1 MPAMAASGRFD
12 ELLTRLYYDIAEA
25 TSFGGQ
31 KAVFQA
37 AKKID
42 KRIRFVDVKNWFAGQ
57 PAATVWQPTRR
68 PKRNPY
74 IQVRAPEC
82 MRARARLAA

>member
-1 MPAMAASGRFD
+1 MAVAGRFD
-12 ELLTRLYYDIAEA
+12 ELLTRLYYDIAEP

-31 KAVFQA
+31 KAVYQA

-42 KRIRFVDVKNWFAGQ
+42 KRITLGEVKSWFAGQ
-57 PAATVWQPTRR
+57 PAATVWHPTVH

-74 IQVRAPEC
+74 IQVCVRV
-82 MRARARLAA
+82 

>member
-1 MPAMAASGRFD
+1 MPAMAASGHFD
-12 ELLTRLYYDIAEA
+12 ELLTRLYYDIAEP

-31 KAVFQA
+31 KAVYQA

-42 KRIRFVDVKNWFAGQ
+42 KRITFDDAKKWFAGQ
-57 PAATVWQPTRR
+57 PAATVWHPTRR

-82 MRARARLAA
+82 MRARG